1 MNDFQHDPLVL
12 PLDPEYLTEA
22 GLPFACA
29 LLRAVKGVRELHLL
43 HVIPPDGEY
52 SDVSQLAAARRQLER
67 VARQVRARVPEPA
80 LHREVRSGDLV
91 ETIVDVVRSLGSAEL
106 VMAPLPQ
113 RRRELVSRLVER
125 LDVPIFVVPSEAEAE
140 VAVLQRLVAASDQ
153 ERVQERLRGALEVLA
168 DAWGAEVET
177 RPHGHVEGADLIAL
191 PQSSWGDT
199 LPPAPV
205 LLLPMQD
212 SASAGGANLVPSA

>member
-1 MNDFQHDPLVL
+1 MNDFQHDPVVL
-12 PLDPEYLTEA
+12 PLDPELLTEA

-43 HVIPPDGEY
+43 HVIPPNAER

-91 ETIVDVVRSLGSAEL
+91 ETIVEAVSALGSAEL
-106 VMAPLPQ
+106 VMAPRPR

-153 ERVQERLRGALEVLA
+153 ERIQQRLMSALDVLA
-168 DAWGAEVET
+168 RAWGAEVEA
-177 RPHGHVEGADLIAL
+177 RPPDRVEGADLIAL
-191 PQSSWGDT
+191 PQHSWGEP
-199 LPPAPV
+199 LPAAPV
-205 LLLPMQD
+205 LLLPVQD
-212 SASAGGANLVPSA
+212 TASAGGANLVPSA